1 MRSLISLTLAIFLFM
16 PGASL
21 AASDN
26 ALANAADSCNTTA
39 YNSLKP
45 NRSMS
50 GVREMMVTSS
60 EGKKYAKW
68 MKKYLKLLSTCQT
81 QSYLPDCKPAS
92 KLEDYKVRLKE
103 SRDQLKQNMLN
114 NYLCNVT
121 LVNKYASSNAS
132 STVINSQIKQKV
144 NKALKLN

>member
-1 MRSLISLTLAIFLFM
+1 MRSLISMTLAMFVFF
-16 PGASL
+16 PATAL

-50 GVREMMVTSS
+50 GVRAMMATSS

-68 MKKYLKLLSTCQT
+68 MKKYLKLLSTCKT
-81 QSYLPDCKPAS
+81 QSYLPDCKPVS
-92 KLEDYKVRLKE
+92 KLEDYKARLKE
-103 SRDQLKQNMLN
+103 SREQLKKNMLD
-114 NYLCNVT
+114 NYICNVT
-121 LVNKYASSNAS
+121 LVNKYASTNAS
-132 STVINSQIKQKV
+132 STVISSQIKLKV